1 VRENILNA
9 SKMVAVKRS
18 YIHEYQILH
27 SENNISFYI
36 DYRNISELNTEFS
49 NWFCT
54 IARNKWITQMY

>member
-9 SKMVAVKRS
+9 SKMVVKRS

-27 SENNISFYI
+27 SDKNNISFYI

-49 NWFCT
+49 NWFCI
-54 IARNKWITQMY
+54 IARNKWITRMY